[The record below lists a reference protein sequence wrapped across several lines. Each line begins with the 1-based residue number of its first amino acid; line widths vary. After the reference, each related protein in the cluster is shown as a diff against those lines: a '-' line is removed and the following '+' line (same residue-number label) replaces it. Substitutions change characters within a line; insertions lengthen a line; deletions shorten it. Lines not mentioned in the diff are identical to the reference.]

1 MTPSQALEVLNR
13 YLSVP
18 TTNRNENLSYEQVEI
33 RNAFR
38 VLRDLVE
45 SQKWSKGGERQML
58 SEKGEKNV
66 L

>member
-1 MTPSQALEVLNR
+1 MNPSEALEVLNR

-18 TTNRNENLSYEQVEI
+18 NTNRVENLSYEQVEI

-45 SQKWSKGGERQML
+45 SSKWSKGGERQML
-58 SEKGEKNV
+58 SEKREFDA
-66 L
+66 